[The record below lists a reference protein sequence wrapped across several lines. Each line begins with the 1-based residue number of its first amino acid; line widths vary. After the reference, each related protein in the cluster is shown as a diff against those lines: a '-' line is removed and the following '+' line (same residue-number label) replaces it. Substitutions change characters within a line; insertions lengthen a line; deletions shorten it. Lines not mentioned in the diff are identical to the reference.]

1 MNAGTAAGG
10 PAGTAAPIAPG
21 TLPPPLATNVLR
33 RLELTLGRRVDG
45 LLHGEH
51 EGRVPGL
58 GTEAGESRLYA
69 AGDDPRRIDWNVT
82 ARMQAPHVRDAIA
95 EREVESWLVVDLSPS
110 TDFGTARCTKRDLV
124 VGSAGA
130 LALLAAR
137 SGDRVGAHVLT
148 HHGLVSIPPRSGD
161 THARALL
168 DALAAAPRADRDGE
182 AAPGPDVGDA
192 LDLLAR
198 GSRRRGVAVVV
209 SDFPGTAGWVP
220 GLRAVAARHET
231 LAVEVL
237 DPRELDLPDVGLL
250 VVADP
255 ETGEQREVRT
265 GDAGLRRRYAEA
277 ARAQREATAATM
289 RALAV
294 DHVVLR
300 TDRDATVDLVGWIAR
315 RPHRLAHLRR
325 QHALGMTRGG
335 R

>member
-1 MNAGTAAGG
+1 MTAAPTAGG
-10 PAGTAAPIAPG
+10 PGVVAASIAAGTP
-21 TLPPPLATNVLR
+21 PPPLAAEMLR

-45 LLHGEH
+45 LLHGDH

-58 GTEAGESRLYA
+58 GTEAGESRPYA
-69 AGDDPRRIDWNVT
+69 AGDDPRRMDWNVT
-82 ARMQAPHVRDAIA
+82 ARTQAPHVRDAIA

-124 VGSAGA
+124 VGAAGA
-130 LALLAAR
+130 LALLASRA
-137 SGDRVGAHVLT
+137 GDRVGAHVLT
-148 HHGLVSIPPRSGD
+148 HRGIATLPPRAGSAHG
-161 THARALL
+161 RALL
-168 DALAAAPRADRDGE
+168 DALAAAPRVDRDGT
-182 AAPGPDVGDA
+182 APRGPDVGDA

-265 GDAGLRRRYAEA
+265 SDAGLRRRYAEA
-277 ARAQREATAATM
+277 ARSRREATAATM

-300 TDRDATVDLVGWIAR
+300 TDRDATADLVGWIAR
-315 RPHRLAHLRR
+315 RPRRLAHLRR
-325 QHALGMTRGG
+325 QHALGAARGG

>member
-1 MNAGTAAGG
+1 V
-10 PAGTAAPIAPG
+10 PAEI
-21 TLPPPLATNVLR
+21 LR

-45 LLHGEH
+45 LLHGDH

-58 GTEAGESRLYA
+58 GTEAGESRLYV

-82 ARMQAPHVRDAIA
+82 ARAQLPHVRDAVA

-124 VGSAGA
+124 VGAAGA
-130 LALLAAR
+130 LALLSAR

-148 HHGLVSIPPRSGD
+148 AAGVVTFPPRAGGA
-161 THARALL
+161 HVRALL
-168 DALAAAPRADRDGE
+168 DALASTPAPDRAGGPRTR
-182 AAPGPDVGDA
+182 GPDLGDA

-198 GSRRRGVAVVV
+198 ATRRRGVAAVV

-220 GLRAVAARHET
+220 ALRGVAARHET
-231 LAVEVL
+231 LAIEVL
-237 DPRELDLPDVGLL
+237 DPREMDLPDVGLL

-255 ETGEQREVRT
+255 ETGDQREVRT
-265 GDAGLRRRYAEA
+265 GDPALRRRYAEA
-277 ARAQREATAATM
+277 ARARREATAATL

-300 TDRDATVDLVGWIAR
+300 TDRDATADLVGWIAR
-315 RPHRLAHLRR
+315 RPRRLAHLRR
-325 QHALGMTRGG
+325 QQALGTMHGG
-335 R
+335 RS

>member
-1 MNAGTAAGG
+1 MTRATTTGGTGVATIPNGR
-10 PAGTAAPIAPG
+10 GTP
-21 TLPPPLATNVLR
+21 PPPLAAEILR

-45 LLHGEH
+45 LLHGDH

-58 GTEAGESRLYA
+58 GTEAGESRPYVV
-69 AGDDPRRIDWNVT
+69 GDDPRRIDWNVT
-82 ARMQAPHVRDAIA
+82 ARTQAPHVRDAIA

-124 VGSAGA
+124 IGAAGA
-130 LALLAAR
+130 LALLASRA
-137 SGDRVGAHVLT
+137 GDRVGAYVLAPGGIGT
-148 HHGLVSIPPRSGD
+148 VPPRAGGA
-161 THARALL
+161 HAHALL
-168 DALAAAPRADRDGE
+168 DALAAAPRADREGG
-182 AAPGPDVGDA
+182 AAHGPDVGDA
-192 LDLLAR
+192 LDLVAR
-198 GSRRRGVAVVV
+198 GTRRRGVALVV

-220 GLRAVAARHET
+220 GLRAVAVRHET
-231 LAVEVL
+231 LAIEVL

-265 GDAGLRRRYAEA
+265 GDAGLRRRYAET
-277 ARAQREATAATM
+277 ARARREATAATM

-300 TDRDATVDLVGWIAR
+300 TDRDATADLVGWIAR
-315 RPHRLAHLRR
+315 RPLRLSHLRR
-325 QHALGMTRGG
+325 QHALGAARGG

>member
-1 MNAGTAAGG
+1 M
-10 PAGTAAPIAPG
+10 
-21 TLPPPLATNVLR
+21 
-33 RLELTLGRRVDG
+33 
-45 LLHGEH
+45 
-51 EGRVPGL
+51 
-58 GTEAGESRLYA
+58 
-69 AGDDPRRIDWNVT
+69 
-82 ARMQAPHVRDAIA
+82 
-95 EREVESWLVVDLSPS
+95 
-110 TDFGTARCTKRDLV
+110 
-124 VGSAGA
+124 
-130 LALLAAR
+130 
-137 SGDRVGAHVLT
+137 LT
-148 HHGLVSIPPRSGD
+148 HHGLASIPPRSGGA
-161 THARALL
+161 HARALL

-182 AAPGPDVGDA
+182 AAPGPDLGDA

-265 GDAGLRRRYAEA
+265 SDAGLRRRYAEA
-277 ARAQREATAATM
+277 ARAQRQATAATM

-300 TDRDATVDLVGWIAR
+300 TDRDADRRPRRLDRPAPPPPRPPAPPARARHRTRRSVMRFLVEWRLFLLVGVGALAGAWVAAAVRRRRDVVRFTNVELLDVIA
-315 RPHRLAHLRR
+315 AS
-325 QHALGMTRGG
+325 
-335 R
+335 

>member
-1 MNAGTAAGG
+1 MSTAITAGG
-10 PAGTAAPIAPG
+10 PGVAASPIAPG
-21 TLPPPLATNVLR
+21 TPPPLAPEILR
-33 RLELTLGRRVDG
+33 RLELALGRQVDG
-45 LLHGEH
+45 LLHGDH

-58 GTEAGESRLYA
+58 GTEAGESRPYV

-82 ARMQAPHVRDAIA
+82 ARVQTPHVRDAIA

-110 TDFGTARCTKRDLV
+110 TDFGTAHCTKRDIV
-124 VGSAGA
+124 VGAAGA
-130 LALLAAR
+130 LALLASRA
-137 SGDRVGAHVLT
+137 GDRVGAHLLT
-148 HHGLVSIPPRSGD
+148 HGGIVTLPPRSGG
-161 THARALL
+161 THGRALL
-168 DALAAAPRADRDGE
+168 DALSGAPRVDRDGS
-182 AAPGPDVGDA
+182 APPGPDVGDA

-231 LAVEVL
+231 LAIEVL

-255 ETGEQREVRT
+255 ETGAQREVRT

-277 ARAQREATAATM
+277 ARARREATAATM
-289 RALAV
+289 RAFAV

-300 TDRDATVDLVGWIAR
+300 TDRDPTAELVGWIAR
-315 RPHRLAHLRR
+315 RPRRLAHLRR
-325 QHALGMTRGG
+325 QHALGAARGG